1 MTEKIRWY
9 VGFDWAT
16 QQHRACL
23 LDPEGKRLCERDV
36 AHDGV
41 GLAEFCSW
49 LVDKTGAR
57 AQEIAIAIEVPRGP
71 VVEVLLERGFQV
83 FAINPKQL
91 DRFRDRFS
99 MSGAKDDSRDA
110 LVLGHSLRT
119 DPQAYRRLAIDD
131 PLVIELRE
139 WSRIYEEL
147 KQEQNRLGNRV
158 RDQLWRY
165 YPQTAELGDPAANW
179 FLDLWEK
186 VPTPAKAARVS
197 EQTVARILKNH
208 RIRRFDAT
216 EVLQIL
222 RQKPVTVAPGT
233 VEAASAHIRT
243 VAARLRLVNQQI
255 KEAEHRLDE
264 LCAAIETAAETT
276 PGQICEQRDVAILR
290 SMPGL
295 GRITIATLLAEAC
308 EPLRQRDYHVLR
320 VLSGQA
326 PVTRRSGKSCIVL
339 RRHACNKRL
348 ENAVHHWGRV
358 AIQHDPVSKQRYAEL
373 RRRGHGHARSLR
385 TIGDRLLY
393 VLCTLL
399 ERQTLF
405 NPSYKTNAVSSCG
418 PDRPIPLFDRGHP
431 FVPTCPRGRA
441 PRADAVQ
448 DAACG
453 TGEAGAKRPGRR
465 RARRYA
471 LGAGDEGRPPI

>member
-1 MTEKIRWY
+1 VEVESMTDEVRWF
-9 VGFDWAT
+9 VGFDWAME
-16 QQHRACL
+16 QHRACL
-23 LDPEGKRLCERDV
+23 LDAEGKLVAERDV
-36 AHDGV
+36 THGGA
-41 GLAEFCSW
+41 GLQELCCW
-49 LVDKTGAR
+49 LLERTGAG
-57 AQEIAIAIEVPRGP
+57 AEEIAVAIETPRGP

-99 MSGAKDDSRDA
+99 MSGAKDDSLDA
-110 LVLGHSLRT
+110 HVLGHSLRT
-119 DPQAYRRLAIDD
+119 DRHAFRRLAIDD

-139 WSRIYEEL
+139 WSRMYDEL
-147 KQEQNRLGNRV
+147 KQEQSRLANRV

-165 YPQTAELGDPAANW
+165 YPQASELGDPAADW

-186 VPTPAKAARVS
+186 VPTPAQAARVR

-208 RIRRFDAT
+208 RIRRFDAA
-216 EVLQIL
+216 EVLRVL
-222 RQKPVTVAPGT
+222 RQQPLSVARGT
-233 VEAASAHIRT
+233 VEAATAHIRA

-255 KEAEHRLDE
+255 KEAERRLDE
-264 LCAAIETAAETT
+264 LCAAIHAAAETA

-308 EPLRQRDYHVLR
+308 EPLRLRDYHVLR

-339 RRHACNKRL
+339 RRYACNNRL
-348 ENAVHHWGRV
+348 RNAVYYWGRS

-373 RRRGHGHARSLR
+373 RRRGHSHARALR
-385 TIGDRLLY
+385 GVGDRLLY

-405 NPSYKTNAVSSCG
+405 DPDHKTMQS
-418 PDRPIPLFDRGHP
+418 
-431 FVPTCPRGRA
+431 
-441 PRADAVQ
+441 
-448 DAACG
+448 DAA
-453 TGEAGAKRPGRR
+453 
-465 RARRYA
+465 
-471 LGAGDEGRPPI
+471 